1 MVLNVTRLRRRGLT
15 RRCAPLPLLAPFP
28 LLDPLPFD
36 PFPFEPLP
44 LSVSGERL
52 GLPIFEKQARM
63 AAGGKPVNADCGYSP
78 RSATLIE
85 DGSRSLP
92 TMWIDQSF
100 AWLDKAG
107 GGLSEMPPLRLAAL
121 ESLLP
126 LPFPLPLLL
135 L

>member
-15 RRCAPLPLLAPFP
+15 SRCAPLPLLAPFP
-28 LLDPLPFD
+28 LAD

-44 LSVSGERL
+44 LPLSPSGEGL

-85 DGSRSLP
+85 EGSRSLP

-100 AWLDKAG
+100 V
-107 GGLSEMPPLRLAAL
+107 
-121 ESLLP
+121 
-126 LPFPLPLLL
+126 
-135 L
+135 